1 MLNEAECVHGM
12 WGCLFPLTHFKE
24 WLQFSGQGQE
34 KWDNTAPLCNPP
46 GSEWIILHGRLST
59 KPATAQCRS
68 GSTLVTLLRVTDVHE
83 NCTSTRPY
91 TTKHRDKTE
100 KTQGQE
106 PVSLQPRE
114 FWLVAGNPHC
124 CRMCFG
130 LIITTS
136 GKNIQVDII
145 TSVFL
150 FDDCCFTRN

>member
-1 MLNEAECVHGM
+1 MTAVFWTGAR
-12 WGCLFPLTHFKE
+12 KA
-24 WLQFSGQGQE
+24 GQHSPSVQPTWQQM
-34 KWDNTAPLCNPP
+34 KHPSWQ
-46 GSEWIILHGRLST
+46 IINKARWQ
-59 KPATAQCRS
+59 ATAQCRS

-91 TTKHRDKTE
+91 TTKYRDKTE
-100 KTQGQE
+100 KIQGQE
-106 PVSLQPRE
+106 PVLLQPRE